1 MCRKHLWLF
10 CAALLGVLA
19 GQAMAAGPEPV
30 VYYPFDQ
37 LGGTVV
43 DASGNGNDG
52 TPNGGLQLVD
62 AGYAGACYSF
72 NGSDAYVELDRP
84 IQDDFSLV
92 AWINTDVE
100 GSAGTQAYQGDGLFW
115 SDVGGTAN
123 DFVMAVL
130 GTKLSFFNG
139 NPDGSVNSNGDIVTG
154 EWVHVAGVRD
164 TAAGT
169 ISVFID
175 GLLDNTVTHT
185 NTGPLDAQDLL
196 VVGANT
202 LDGRYY
208 EGLMDEVKIYDVAL
222 TEAEVVGAMRTSI
235 GIAVEPSPVSEQTD
249 VPRDVV
255 LGWSPGEFVATHD
268 VYFGTSF
275 DDVNDASRS
284 STLDMLVSQGQT
296 GTSYDPESLL
306 EFGQTYYWRVDE
318 VNAAPDNAVY
328 KGDVWSFTVEP
339 IAYPIENI
347 VATSNGTSEPDSGP
361 EKTVDGSGLNA
372 DGQHSTAN
380 SDMWA
385 ATTGGTEPVYIQY
398 EFDKIYKLYKLYVWN
413 YNVQFEALLGFGFK
427 DVTVEYSQDGVDWT
441 LLKEVQFAQATAKAT
456 YTANTVVDLEGVGA
470 KYVRLTANSGYG
482 VMGSYGLS
490 EVRFLYTPVLAREPE
505 PADGATDVAVDTLLD
520 WRAGREAAAHE
531 VYFGT
536 DAETLPLVDT
546 VTASEYA
553 PGALGLD
560 TMYYWQI
567 NEANETTGTWTG
579 DLWNFMT
586 QPYLVIDD
594 FESYTD
600 DEGNRIYESWED
612 GYVNDTGATVG
623 YLDAPFAEQ
632 TVVHGG
638 SQAMPLFYDNV
649 GGISASEADLTLSP
663 AQDWTQSGVTTLVVY
678 FYGDLENDAADVY
691 VKINGTKVTGG
702 GSTTMALWKQW
713 NIDLAATGA
722 NLQNVTTLT
731 VGIEGSGS
739 GVIYVDD
746 VRLYATPPQ
755 VVEPADP
762 GTDALVLRYSFENN
776 VNDVSGNGYD
786 GTAMNDPFY
795 ADAVADLGRA
805 MSFDGI
811 NDYVEMP
818 IGSLLGTLNDITV
831 AAWLNLSESSIAW
844 QRVMDCG
851 TSNTE
856 GYMFLCPRTNASGPV
871 RFCITPAGGSDESYV
886 DTPSDLPAGW
896 HHVAATIDS
905 GTMTMSVYIDGT
917 LAVSGPTNTLPRD
930 LGTPTQNWLG
940 RSQYP
945 SDGYLKALLADFRLY
960 NRSLT
965 AGEVNYLAGG
975 R

>member
-1 MCRKHLWLF
+1 MCRKHLWLI
-10 CAALLGVLA
+10 CAALFGVLA
-19 GQAMAAGPEPV
+19 TQAMAAGPEPV
-30 VYYPFDQ
+30 VYYPFNQ
-37 LGGTVV
+37 LAGTVV

-52 TPNGGLQLVD
+52 TPNGGLELIA

-72 NGSDAYVELDRP
+72 NGDDAYVELTRP

-92 AWINTDVE
+92 AWIKTDVD
-100 GSAGTQAYQGDGLFW
+100 GAAGTQAYSGNGLFW
-115 SDVGGTAN
+115 SDVAGTAN

-130 GTKLSFFNG
+130 GTKLSFFCG
-139 NPDGSVNSNGDIVTG
+139 NPDTSVNSDGDIVTG

-164 TAAGT
+164 ITAGT

-175 GLLDNTVTHT
+175 GVLDNSVAHS
-185 NTGPLDAQDLL
+185 NTGALDAQELF

-208 EGLMDEVKIYDVAL
+208 EGLMDEVKVYDVAL
-222 TEAEVVGAMRTSI
+222 TEAQVAASMRTTV
-235 GIAVEPSPVSEQTD
+235 GIASEPSPESEQTD

-255 LGWSPGEFVATHD
+255 LGWVAGEFAATHD

-275 DDVNDASRS
+275 DDVNNAGRS
-284 STLDMLVSQGQT
+284 NALGVLASQGQA
-296 GTSYDPESLL
+296 GTSFDPEGLF
-306 EFGQTYYWRVDE
+306 EFGLTYYWRVDE
-318 VNAAPDNAVY
+318 VNAAPDNAIY

-347 VATSNGTSEPDSGP
+347 IASSNGSSEPDSGP

-372 DGQHSTAN
+372 DDQHSTVNA
-380 SDMWA
+380 DMWA
-385 ATTGGTEPVYIQY
+385 ATTGGAEPVYIEY
-398 EFDKIYKLYKLYVWN
+398 EFDKVYKLYELYVWN

-427 DVTVEYSQDGVDWT
+427 DVTIEYSLDGAEWT
-441 LLKEVQFAQATAKAT
+441 VLKDVQFAQATARAD
-456 YTANTVVDLEGVGA
+456 YVANTAVDLEGVGA

-482 VMGSYGLS
+482 MMGTYGLS

-531 VYFGT
+531 VYLGT
-536 DAETLPLVDT
+536 DAEALNSVST

-560 TMYYWQI
+560 AMYYWQI
-567 NEANETTGTWTG
+567 NEVNDTTGTWTG
-579 DLWNFMT
+579 DLWSFTT

-600 DEGNRIYESWED
+600 DEGSRIYEIWQD
-612 GYVNDTGATVG
+612 GWVNDTGATVG
-623 YLDAPFAEQ
+623 YMDAPFAEQ
-632 TVVHGG
+632 SIVHGG

-649 GGISASEADLTLSP
+649 GGISSSEADLTLSP
-663 AQDWTQSGVTTLVVY
+663 AQNWTQSDVTALVVY
-678 FYGDLENDAADVY
+678 FYGDLENDAAEVY

-702 GSTTMALWKQW
+702 GSTDMVLWKQW
-713 NIDLAATGA
+713 IIDLASTGA
-722 NLQNVTTLT
+722 NLQNVTSVTIG
-731 VGIEGSGS
+731 VEGSGS

-755 VVEPADP
+755 AVAPTAP

-776 VNDVSGNGYD
+776 VNDVSGHGND
-786 GTAMNDPFY
+786 GTAVNDPFY

-818 IGSLLGTLNDITV
+818 IGSLLGSLSDITIATWV
-831 AAWLNLSESSIAW
+831 KMSDSSIAW
-844 QRVMDCG
+844 QRLMDCG
-851 TSNTE
+851 NSSST
-856 GYMFLCPRTNASGPV
+856 GYMFLCPRTNTSGPV
-871 RFCITPAGGSDESYV
+871 RFCITPTGGTGESFV
-886 DTPSDLPAGW
+886 DTSSELSAGW
-896 HHVAATIDS
+896 HHLAASIDS
-905 GTMTMSVYIDGT
+905 ATMTMSVYIDGT
-917 LAVSGPTNTLPRD
+917 LGRQRCDRD
-930 LGTPTQNWLG
+930 
-940 RSQYP
+940 
-945 SDGYLKALLADFRLY
+945 
-960 NRSLT
+960 T
-965 AGEVNYLAGG
+965 AP
-975 R
+975 